1 MQTPILI
8 INLKNYIEISG
19 NNAFLLAKAAEDVA
33 KKFSVEIA
41 VVPPIPF
48 LGMISTKISIPVLSQ
63 HIDSFNTGSTT
74 GHIIPELLKSLNVT
88 GSLVNH
94 SEKRISFDDLN
105 QIIIRMKEVG
115 LTSIVCADTPKEVS
129 QIVEFNPDFIAIE
142 PHELIGSG
150 IAVSKAKPEV
160 ITESIDAAK
169 KINSNVKIICGAG
182 VVNSEDVAAALKLG
196 ATGVLVASSIVKS
209 SDWKNKISEL
219 AKPLI
224 D

>member
-19 NNAFLLAKAAEDVA
+19 NNALLLSKAAEDVA
-33 KKFSVEIA
+33 KDLSVEIA

-63 HIDSFNTGSTT
+63 HIDQFNTGSTT

-88 GSLVNH
+88 GSLINH

-115 LTSIVCADTPKEVS
+115 LVSIVCADTPQEVS
-129 QIVEFNPDFIAIE
+129 QIAKFNPDFIAIE

-160 ITESIDAAK
+160 ITESINAVK
-169 KINSNVKIICGAG
+169 QVNSNIKIICGAG
-182 VVNSEDVAAALKLG
+182 VVNREDVTQVLKLG

-209 SDWKNKISEL
+209 SDWTNKISEL
-219 AKPLI
+219 AKPLLE
-224 D
+224 

>member
-19 NNAFLLAKAAEDVA
+19 NNAFLLAKAAENVA
-33 KKFSVEIA
+33 KDLSVEIA